1 MPTTMASEYIDTYY
15 KRTLADG
22 DTRYAPLSGAASTD
36 VCVVG
41 AGMAGL
47 SAALEL
53 ARRGRD
59 VTLLEGRRIA
69 WGASGRNGGSV
80 SPAYSAG
87 AVAIRKHVDE
97 DHYRK
102 LYRLSME
109 GVEIIRNN
117 IRDLDITDARKVD
130 GRLRVVRYEATD
142 ALRQWCDSQQ
152 RDFGRDVRLLSRSQ
166 VRERLLSDVY
176 FQGVEDPTSFHFHP
190 LNYARALA
198 RECARLGVRIHED
211 SPVVLASLDGA
222 VKRLKTERGQIDART
237 VVLATGGYTE
247 DVVPALRRAMLPIAT
262 YIMLTEP
269 LGDRVLEAIRTTAAI
284 GDDRRAGN
292 YYRVLD
298 GGRIGWGSRIT
309 TRVDDPPDLAESLRR
324 ELLSVYPQ
332 LQGLRV
338 ETAWSG
344 RMAYARHL
352 MPQIGQLTP
361 DVWYCTAFGGHGM
374 NTASIGGRVV
384 AEGIAGDTQRYKL
397 YAPFGL
403 AWNGGG
409 LGTAA
414 VQLTY
419 WSYQARDWWRERR
432 SRA

>member
-1 MPTTMASEYIDTYY
+1 MATEYIDTYY
-15 KRTLADG
+15 KRTLGEAQ
-22 DTRYAPLSGAASTD
+22 TYYAPLAGTAEAD

-41 AGMAGL
+41 AGLAGL
-47 SAALEL
+47 STALEL
-53 ARRGRD
+53 ARRGRA

-80 SPAYSAG
+80 SPAFSAG
-87 AVAIRKHVDE
+87 ADAIRRHVNE
-97 DHYRK
+97 DHYRQ

-109 GVEIIRNN
+109 GVEIIRDN
-117 IRDLDITDARKVD
+117 IRDLRIADAHKVD
-130 GRLRVVRYEATD
+130 GRLRVVRYEAAE
-142 ALRQWCDSQQ
+142 ALRRYCEDQR
-152 RDFGRDVRLLSRSQ
+152 RDFQRDVRLLDRAQ
-166 VRERLLSDVY
+166 VRERLLSDAY
-176 FQGVEDPTSFHFHP
+176 FQGIEDPASFHFHP

-211 SPVVLASLDGA
+211 SPVTQARLDGA
-222 VKRLKTERGQIDART
+222 VKQLRTAAGQVDART
-237 VVLATGGYTE
+237 VVLATGGYTG

-269 LGDRVLEAIRTTAAI
+269 LGDRVREAIRTQAAI

-352 MPQIGQLTP
+352 MPQIGKLAP

-374 NTASIGGRVV
+374 NTTAIGGRVV
-384 AEGIAGDTQRYKL
+384 AEGITGDSHRYRL
-397 YAPFGL
+397 FEPFGL
-403 AWNGGG
+403 AWNGGA

-419 WSYQARDWWRERR
+419 WSYQARDWWRERQ

>member
-1 MPTTMASEYIDTYY
+1 MASEYVDTYY
-15 KRTLADG
+15 RRTLADTG
-22 DTRYAPLSGAASTD
+22 TYYPSLTGADSTD
-36 VCVVG
+36 VCVIG
-41 AGMAGL
+41 GGLAGL
-47 SAALEL
+47 STALEL
-53 ARRGRD
+53 ARRGRG

-80 SPAYSAG
+80 SPAFAAG
-87 AVAIRKHVDE
+87 ADTIRRHVDE
-97 DHYRK
+97 DHYRQ

-109 GVEIIRNN
+109 GVEIIRAN
-117 IRDLDITDARKVD
+117 IRDLAIDDAHKVD

-152 RDFGRDVRLLSRSQ
+152 RDFGRDVRFLTRAE

-176 FQGVEDPTSFHFHP
+176 HQGIEDPSSFHFHP

-211 SPVVLASLDGA
+211 TAVTHVELDGA
-222 VKRLKTERGQIDART
+222 VKRVRAGQGQVDARS
-237 VVLATGGYTE
+237 VVLATGGYT
-247 DVVPALRRAMLPIAT
+247 DGIVPALRRAMQPIVT

-269 LGDRVLEAIRTTAAI
+269 LGDRVRDAIRSNAAI
-284 GDDRRAGN
+284 GEDRRAGN

-332 LQGLRV
+332 LTGVKV

-352 MPQIGQLTP
+352 MPQIGQLAP

-374 NTASIGGRVV
+374 NTTAIGGRVV
-384 AEGIAGDTQRYKL
+384 AEGITGDTQRYKL
-397 YAPFGL
+397 FAPFGL
-403 AWNGGG
+403 AWAGGSVG
-409 LGTAA
+409 RAA

>member
-1 MPTTMASEYIDTYY
+1 MASEYIDTYY
-15 KRTLADG
+15 KRTLADS
-22 DTRYAPLSGAASTD
+22 DTRYAPLSGASSTD

-41 AGMAGL
+41 AGLAGL

-59 VTLLEGRRIA
+59 VTLLEGRRVA

-80 SPAYSAG
+80 SPAFSAG
-87 AVAIRKHVDE
+87 ADAIRKHVDE

-109 GVEIIRNN
+109 GVEIIRSN
-117 IRDLDITDARKVD
+117 IRDLDIADARKVD
-130 GRLRVVRYEATD
+130 GRLRVVRYEAAD

-152 RDFGRDVRLLSRSQ
+152 RDFGRDVRLLSRGQ
-166 VRERLLSDVY
+166 VRERLVSDVY

-211 SPVVLASLDGA
+211 SPVTQAALDGA
-222 VKRLKTERGQIDART
+222 VKRLKTSHGQVDARS

-247 DVVPALRRAMLPIAT
+247 GVVPALRRAMLPIAT

-269 LGDRVLEAIRTTAAI
+269 LGDRVREAIRTPAAI

-332 LQGLRV
+332 LHGLRV

-352 MPQIGQLTP
+352 MPQIGQLSP

-397 YAPFGL
+397 FAPFGL
-403 AWNGGG
+403 AWNGGS

>member
-1 MPTTMASEYIDTYY
+1 MASEYIDTYY
-15 KRTLADG
+15 KRTLADS
-22 DTRYAPLSGAASTD
+22 DTRYAPLSGASSTD

-41 AGMAGL
+41 AGLAGL

-59 VTLLEGRRIA
+59 VTLLEGRRVA

-80 SPAYSAG
+80 SPAFSAG
-87 AVAIRKHVDE
+87 ADAIRKHVDE

-109 GVEIIRNN
+109 GVEIIRSN
-117 IRDLDITDARKVD
+117 IRDLDIADARKVD
-130 GRLRVVRYEATD
+130 GRLRVVRYEAAD

-152 RDFGRDVRLLSRSQ
+152 RDFGRDVRLLSRGQ
-166 VRERLLSDVY
+166 VRERLVSDVY
-176 FQGVEDPTSFHFHP
+176 FQGVEDPTSFHLHP

-211 SPVVLASLDGA
+211 SPVTQAALDGA
-222 VKRLKTERGQIDART
+222 VKRLKTGHGQVDARS

-247 DVVPALRRAMLPIAT
+247 GVVPALRRAMLPIAT

-269 LGDRVLEAIRTTAAI
+269 LGDRVREAIRTPAAI

-332 LQGLRV
+332 LHGLRV

-352 MPQIGQLTP
+352 MPQIGQLSP

-397 YAPFGL
+397 FAPFGL
-403 AWNGGG
+403 AWNGGS

>member
-1 MPTTMASEYIDTYY
+1 MPSEYVDTYY
-15 KRTLADG
+15 QRTLADR
-22 DTRYAPLSGAASTD
+22 DTYYPPLAGAASTD
-36 VCVVG
+36 ICVVG
-41 AGMAGL
+41 GGLAGL

-59 VTLLEGRRIA
+59 VTLLEARRIA

-80 SPAYSAG
+80 SPAFSAG
-87 AVAIRKHVDE
+87 ADAIIARVGPE
-97 DHYRK
+97 HYRQ

-109 GVEIIRNN
+109 GVEIIREN
-117 IRDLDITDARKVD
+117 IRSLGIADAHKVD
-130 GRLRVVRYEATD
+130 GRLRVVRYEATE
-142 ALRQWCDSQQ
+142 ALQRFCEAQQ
-152 RDFGRDVRLLSRSQ
+152 RDFGREVRFLTRAQ
-166 VRERLLSDVY
+166 VRERLVSDAY
-176 FQGVEDPTSFHFHP
+176 FQGVEDPASFHFHP

-211 SPVVLASLDGA
+211 SAVSQAGLDGA
-222 VKRLKTERGQIDART
+222 VKRLRTAGGEIEARC
-237 VVLATGGYTE
+237 VVLAMGGYTGP
-247 DVVPALRRAMLPIAT
+247 VVPGLRRAMLPIAT

-269 LGDRVLEAIRTTAAI
+269 LGDRVRQAIRTAAAI

-352 MPQIGQLTP
+352 MPQIGKLAP

-374 NTASIGGRVV
+374 NTTAIGGRVV
-384 AEGIAGDTQRYKL
+384 AEGIAGDSGRYRL
-397 YAPFGL
+397 FEPFGL
-403 AWNGGG
+403 AWNGGA

-432 SRA
+432 SRI

>member
-1 MPTTMASEYIDTYY
+1 MASEYVDTYY
-15 KRTLADG
+15 KRTLADS
-22 DTRYAPLSGAASTD
+22 DTRYAPLSGASSTD

-80 SPAYSAG
+80 SPAFSAG
-87 AVAIRKHVDE
+87 ADAIRKHVDE

-117 IRDLDITDARKVD
+117 IRDLDIAEARKVD

-152 RDFGRDVRLLSRSQ
+152 RDFGRDVRLLSRGQ
-166 VRERLLSDVY
+166 VRERLLSEVY

-211 SPVVLASLDGA
+211 SPVTQATLDGA
-222 VKRLKTERGQIDART
+222 VKRLKTERGQIDARS

-247 DVVPALRRAMLPIAT
+247 GVVPALRRAMLPIAT

-269 LGDRVLEAIRTTAAI
+269 LGDRVLDAIRTTAAI

-309 TRVDDPPDLAESLRR
+309 TRVDDPPDLAQSLRR

-352 MPQIGQLTP
+352 MPQIGQLSP

-397 YAPFGL
+397 FAPFGL
-403 AWNGGG
+403 AWNGGS
-409 LGTAA
+409 LGMAA

>member
-1 MPTTMASEYIDTYY
+1 MATEYIDTYY
-15 KRTLADG
+15 KRTLGEAQ
-22 DTRYAPLSGAASTD
+22 TYYAPLAGTAEAD

-41 AGMAGL
+41 AGLAGL
-47 SAALEL
+47 STALEL
-53 ARRGRD
+53 ARRGRA

-80 SPAYSAG
+80 SPAFSAG
-87 AVAIRKHVDE
+87 ADAIRRHVDE
-97 DHYRK
+97 DHYRQ

-109 GVEIIRNN
+109 GVEIIRDN
-117 IRDLDITDARKVD
+117 IRDLRIADAHKVD
-130 GRLRVVRYEATD
+130 GRLRVVRYEAAE
-142 ALRQWCDSQQ
+142 ALLRYCEDQR
-152 RDFGRDVRLLSRSQ
+152 RDFQRDVRLLDRAQ
-166 VRERLLSDVY
+166 VRERLLSDAY
-176 FQGVEDPTSFHFHP
+176 FQGIEDPASFHFHP

-211 SPVVLASLDGA
+211 SPVTQARLDGA
-222 VKRLKTERGQIDART
+222 VKQLRTAAGQVDART
-237 VVLATGGYTE
+237 VVLATGGYTG

-269 LGDRVLEAIRTTAAI
+269 LGDRVREAIRTQAAI

-352 MPQIGQLTP
+352 MPQIGKLAP

-374 NTASIGGRVV
+374 NTTAIGGRVV
-384 AEGIAGDTQRYKL
+384 AEGISGDSQRYRL
-397 YAPFGL
+397 FEPFGL
-403 AWNGGG
+403 AWNGGA

-419 WSYQARDWWRERR
+419 WSYQARDWWRERQ

>member
-1 MPTTMASEYIDTYY
+1 MPTEYVDTYY
-15 KRTLADG
+15 KRTLSDPQ
-22 DTRYAPLSGAASTD
+22 TRYPALAGPESAE

-41 AGMAGL
+41 GGLAGL
-47 SAALEL
+47 SVALEL
-53 ARRGRD
+53 ARRGRQ
-59 VTLLEGRRIA
+59 VTLLEGSRIA

-80 SPAYSAG
+80 SPAFSAG
-87 AVAIRKHVDE
+87 ADAIRRHVDE
-97 DHYRK
+97 EHYRA

-109 GVEIIRNN
+109 GVEIIRAN
-117 IRDLDITDARKVD
+117 IRDLDIRDAHKVD
-130 GRLRVVRYEATD
+130 GRLRVVRYDAGD
-142 ALRQWCDSQQ
+142 ALQRWCDEQQ
-152 RDFGRDVRLLSRSQ
+152 RVFERDVRVLSRAQ
-166 VRERLLSDVY
+166 LRERLVTEAY
-176 FQGVEDPTSFHFHP
+176 FQGVDDPTSFHFHP

-211 SPVVLASLDGA
+211 TPAQQLALDGA
-222 VKRLKTERGQIDART
+222 VKQVATAGGRVEART
-237 VVLATGGYTE
+237 VVLATGGYTGALQ
-247 DVVPALRRAMLPIAT
+247 PALRRAMLPIAT

-269 LGDRVLEAIRTTAAI
+269 LGERVREAIRSDAAI

-309 TRVDDPPDLAESLRR
+309 TRIDDPPDLAETLRR

-352 MPQIGQLTP
+352 MPQIGLLAP

-384 AEGIAGDTQRYKL
+384 AEGITGDSHRYQL
-397 YAPFGL
+397 FQPFGL
-403 AWNGGG
+403 AWNGGA
-409 LGTAA
+409 LGRAA

-432 SRA
+432 SR

>member
-1 MPTTMASEYIDTYY
+1 MATEYIDTYY
-15 KRTLADG
+15 KRTLSDAQ
-22 DTRYAPLSGAASTD
+22 TYFAPLAGAVDAD
-36 VCVVG
+36 ICVVG
-41 AGMAGL
+41 GGLAGL
-47 SAALEL
+47 STALEL
-53 ARRGRD
+53 ARRGRS

-80 SPAYSAG
+80 SPAFSAG
-87 AVAIRKHVDE
+87 ADAIRKHVDE
-97 DHYRK
+97 DHYRQ

-109 GVEIIRNN
+109 GVEIIRDN
-117 IRDLDITDARKVD
+117 IRDLRIADAHKVD

-142 ALRQWCDSQQ
+142 ALRRHCEDQW
-152 RDFGRDVRLLSRSQ
+152 REFRRDVRLLSRAE
-166 VRERLLSDVY
+166 VRERLVSDVY
-176 FQGVEDPTSFHFHP
+176 FQGIEDLASFHFHP

-198 RECARLGVRIHED
+198 RECARLGVTIHED
-211 SPVVLASLDGA
+211 SPVTQAKLDGP
-222 VKRLKTERGQIDART
+222 VKQLKTATGQVNART
-237 VVLATGGYTE
+237 VVLAMGGYTG
-247 DVVPALRRAMLPIAT
+247 DAVPALRRAMLPIAT

-269 LGDRVLEAIRTTAAI
+269 LGDRVLDAIRTTAAI

-352 MPQIGQLTP
+352 MPQIGRLAP
-361 DVWYCTAFGGHGM
+361 EVWYCTAFGGHGM
-374 NTASIGGRVV
+374 NTTAIGGRVV
-384 AEGIAGDTQRYKL
+384 AEGIAGDSQRYQL
-397 YAPFGL
+397 FAPFGL

-409 LGTAA
+409 FGTAA

-419 WSYQARDWWRERR
+419 WSYQARDWWRERQ

>member
-1 MPTTMASEYIDTYY
+1 MVSEYIDSYY
-15 KRTLADG
+15 RRTLADSE
-22 DTRYAPLSGAASTD
+22 TYYPPLAGAASAD

-41 AGMAGL
+41 AGLAGL
-47 SAALEL
+47 STALEL
-53 ARRGRD
+53 ARRGRN
-59 VTLLEGRRIA
+59 VVLLEGRRIA

-80 SPAYSAG
+80 SPAFSAG
-87 AVAIRKHVDE
+87 ADAIRKKVGE
-97 DHYRK
+97 DHYRQ

-109 GVEIIRNN
+109 GVEIIRDN
-117 IRDLDITDARKVD
+117 IRNLRIADAHQVD

-142 ALRQWCDSQQ
+142 ALRQWCDGQQ
-152 RDFGRDVRLLSRSQ
+152 RDFGRDVRLLTRDQ
-166 VRERLLSDVY
+166 VRERLVSDVY
-176 FQGVEDPTSFHFHP
+176 FQGIEDPSSFHFHP

-198 RECARLGVRIHED
+198 RECVRLGVRIHED
-211 SPVVLASLDGA
+211 SAVEQATLDGA
-222 VKRLKTERGQIDART
+222 VKHLKTGQGQIDAST
-237 VVLATGGYTE
+237 VVLATGGYTG
-247 DVVPALRRAMLPIAT
+247 DTVPALRRAMLPIAT

-269 LGDRVLEAIRTTAAI
+269 LGDRVHEAIRTPAAI

-332 LQGLRV
+332 LEGVRV
-338 ETAWSG
+338 EAAWSG

-352 MPQIGQLTP
+352 MPQIGRLAP

-374 NTASIGGRVV
+374 NTTSVGGRVV
-384 AEGIAGDTQRYKL
+384 AEGITGDTQRYKL
-397 YAPFGL
+397 FEPFGL

-419 WSYQARDWWRERR
+419 WTYQARDWWRERQ

>member
-1 MPTTMASEYIDTYY
+1 MASEYVDTYY
-15 KRTLADG
+15 KRTLADSE
-22 DTRYAPLSGAASTD
+22 TRYAPLSGASSTD

-80 SPAYSAG
+80 SPAFSAG
-87 AVAIRKHVDE
+87 ADAIRKHVDE

-117 IRDLDITDARKVD
+117 IRDLDIAEARKVD

-152 RDFGRDVRLLSRSQ
+152 RDFGRDVRLLSRGQ
-166 VRERLLSDVY
+166 VRERLLSEVY

-211 SPVVLASLDGA
+211 SPVTQATLDGA
-222 VKRLKTERGQIDART
+222 VKRLKTERGQIDARS

-247 DVVPALRRAMLPIAT
+247 GVVPALRRAMLPIAT

-269 LGDRVLEAIRTTAAI
+269 LGDRVLDAIRTTAAI

-309 TRVDDPPDLAESLRR
+309 TRVDDPPDLAQSLRR

-352 MPQIGQLTP
+352 MPQIGQLSP

-397 YAPFGL
+397 FAPFGL
-403 AWNGGG
+403 AWNGGS